1 MGGSV
6 FGEPMADDQIDASFI
21 KTFIRRFFA
30 QCQSMAL
37 APAGDRS
44 QPRPLLPGRIR
55 RWNNV
60 RIATVIFVRL
70 KRMGAVSA
78 TQPRDG
84 VA

>member
-37 APAGDRS
+37 ALARKNHAEAEATRS
-44 QPRPLLPGRIR
+44 SRELLNSRFAS
-55 RWNNV
+55 V
-60 RIATVIFVRL
+60 
-70 KRMGAVSA
+70 
-78 TQPRDG
+78 
-84 VA
+84 